1 LDTEPVTVLQNF
13 ADERKTEKLDDAMW
27 VAGISCRLANHTPL
41 SGEME
46 DPNVLFSVNTFLHL
60 VLSGLHLFRS
70 GMKGA
75 GRIVGNIFKL
85 KTRGRAI
92 LSEEDYRTVIS
103 IPAGATIVLVGGN
116 IDEDPF
122 VKIRHMGRVL
132 LMLAEDLRGSGELL
146 GKSAL
151 FVDQ

>member
-1 LDTEPVTVLQNF
+1 MTVLQNF
-13 ADERKTEKLDDAMW
+13 ADERNTEKLDDAMW
-27 VAGISCRLANHTPL
+27 VAGISGRLANHTPL

-46 DPNVLFSVNTFLHL
+46 DPNALFSVNTLLHL

-92 LSEEDYRTVIS
+92 LSEEDYRIVIS

-122 VKIRHMGRVL
+122 VKIRHRGRVL
-132 LMLAEDLRGSGELL
+132 LMLAEDLRGSAELL
-146 GKSAL
+146 GKSPL

>member
-1 LDTEPVTVLQNF
+1 MTQCGSL
-13 ADERKTEKLDDAMW
+13 
-27 VAGISCRLANHTPL
+27 ISHAAPENHTPL
-41 SGEME
+41 SGEMK
-46 DPNVLFSVNTFLHL
+46 DANALFSVNTFLHL
-60 VLSGLHLFRS
+60 VLSDLHLFGS

-92 LSEEDYRTVIS
+92 LSEEDYRIVIS

-122 VKIRHMGRVL
+122 VKIRHRGRVL